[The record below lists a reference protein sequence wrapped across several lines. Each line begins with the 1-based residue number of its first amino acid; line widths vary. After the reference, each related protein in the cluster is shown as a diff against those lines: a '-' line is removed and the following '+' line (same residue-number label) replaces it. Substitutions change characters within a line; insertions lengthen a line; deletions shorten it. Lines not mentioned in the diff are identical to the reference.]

1 MEHYKILPTTLQRLK
16 PLSNKKYIYS
26 LYEDKTKFIKIIPKE
41 DNEKDILNEI
51 RIQKKVYSLGI
62 KCPKILEY
70 YWYKDSMYI
79 IMEKIK
85 GSDLQSI
92 YGTNPKH
99 TPRWI
104 WKKVHDII
112 ETLYNNDIEY
122 SDITPYNFMKTL
134 NNEIYIVDFGH
145 SCILQ
150 DEYVDWFVDEFLNGI
165 NNWNPD
171 QVS

>member
-1 MEHYKILPTTLQRLK
+1 
-16 PLSNKKYIYS
+16 
-26 LYEDKTKFIKIIPKE
+26 
-41 DNEKDILNEI
+41 
-51 RIQKKVYSLGI
+51 
-62 KCPKILEY
+62 
-70 YWYKDSMYI
+70 
-79 IMEKIK
+79 MEKIK
-85 GSDLQSI
+85 GCDISSI
-92 YGTNPKH
+92 FGDNPKH

-112 ETLYNNDIEY
+112 ENLYENNIEY

-150 DEYVDWFVDEFLNGI
+150 DEYLDWFVDEFLNGI

-171 QVS
+171 QIS